1 MRFRPVPR
9 ARRLGLAFALGLL
22 AAGRAGLPSAHAQV
36 AISPAPAAVGEEESL
51 EVETAPPR
59 PRLSL
64 AVGMGA
70 TRDATGFPDG
80 ARLVPAFLAE
90 GGFGDGFLGLDFGAF
105 SSSAFGRYT
114 GPDQFPIDR
123 LALDAFE
130 VLRPAGL
137 YRREDQRYR
146 MRVLH
151 TGAVELGVGLERDG
165 TTTASGT
172 RFVIHTGARIE
183 FPLARR
189 GQPSEL
195 RLRLAVRRAFGLY
208 TPIVAAGPPGSTVNI
223 AVGDSIEGFAALAVV
238 F

>member
-1 MRFRPVPR
+1 MRRRPGSR
-9 ARRLGLAFALGLL
+9 ARRGLALALGLL
-22 AAGRAGLPSAHAQV
+22 ATALGAGRAARAQV
-36 AISPAPAAVGEEESL
+36 AISPPPETVGEEPGEF
-51 EVETAPPR
+51 EPAPPR

-80 ARLVPAFLAE
+80 AHLVPAFFAE
-90 GGFGDGFLGLDFGAF
+90 GGFGDSLLGVDLGAF

-123 LALDAFE
+123 LALDAFM
-130 VLRPAGL
+130 VLRPAAL
-137 YRREDQRYR
+137 YRRDDQRYR

-151 TGAVELGVGLERDG
+151 TLALELGPGLERDG

-172 RFVIHTGARIE
+172 RFVIHTGARVE
-183 FPLARR
+183 LPLARR

-195 RLRLAVRRAFGLY
+195 RLRFAVRRAFGLY
-208 TPIVAAGPPGSTVNI
+208 TPVVAAGPPGSTVNVS
-223 AVGDSIEGFAALAVV
+223 VGDSLELFAALAVV

>member
-1 MRFRPVPR
+1 MGFPPARR
-9 ARRLGLAFALGLL
+9 ARRLGLALALGLL
-22 AAGRAGLPSAHAQV
+22 AARGAGVTAAHAQV
-36 AISPAPAAVGEEESL
+36 AISPPPAAVGEEPL
-51 EVETAPPR
+51 EFEAAPPR

-64 AVGMGA
+64 AAGMGA
-70 TRDATGFPDG
+70 TRDETGFPDG
-80 ARLVPAFLAE
+80 AHLVPAFFAE
-90 GGFGDGFLGLDFGAF
+90 GGFGDGFLGVDLGAF

-114 GPDQFPIDR
+114 GPDDFPIDR
-123 LALDAFE
+123 LALDAFG
-130 VLRPAGL
+130 VLRPAAR
-137 YRREDQRYR
+137 YRRDDQRYR

-151 TGAVELGVGLERDG
+151 TVAVELGLGLERDG

-172 RFVIHTGARIE
+172 RFVVHTGARVE

-208 TPIVAAGPPGSTVNI
+208 TPVIAAGPPGSTVNVS
-223 AVGDSIEGFAALAVV
+223 VGDSLELFAALAVV